1 MSFWFH
7 RCKIAKF
14 CTFFVEEDTGN
25 LPASLEPAVVFRVF
39 FRRVFR
45 PVFSFLP
52 HYMSRFCYSFLPSRR
67 SSASV
72 LVSRLLTN
80 FIQQPK
86 APGYLLQ
93 SNLHGSIVLSLACE
107 FSCFNVFWSF
117 LAKDAIFFCKKI
129 FLFQPVFGTR
139 SHWKTIV
146 THRSRNR
153 SWRCSPSFCCCSW
166 AITTV
171 TWKIPCEKHFL
182 ASAIPKVRSVIFP
195 LFILGNES
203 DAEGSHHLDWL
214 IDWLSNSI
222 VDRSFHWLI
231 DWSICCSIDWSID
244 WLMGWFPFLDFL
256 FGRLIDWSIC

>member
-1 MSFWFH
+1 MGRFVILFFFLVDLPRPFWC
-7 RCKIAKF
+7 RDCWRTLSSNRK
-14 CTFFVEEDTGN
+14 
-25 LPASLEPAVVFRVF
+25 
-39 FRRVFR
+39 RRDIYCR
-45 PVFSFLP
+45 
-52 HYMSRFCYSFLPSRR
+52 
-67 SSASV
+67 
-72 LVSRLLTN
+72 
-80 FIQQPK
+80 
-86 APGYLLQ
+86 
-93 SNLHGSIVLSLACE
+93 
-107 FSCFNVFWSF
+107 
-117 LAKDAIFFCKKI
+117 AIFTAALSFPWRVSSRASTFSGLFLHKLRFFLRKF

-171 TWKIPCEKHFL
+171 TWKIPCEKHSL